1 MKLFIKIM
9 LLVVVAALAGPFII
23 KGPNGGSLMTLEKLG
38 VPAVSMPDFGK
49 AAAAV
54 KARVSA
60 ASEAPAESIAVFK
73 WRDDNGQWHY
83 SDKTQRG
90 RPAQILDVDP
100 ENNAVHFAAA
110 DNSRSAAPTGSGADN
125 QHDSG
130 AVLTGASAAIGTLS
144 DLMGAAKNVG
154 PLQAQRAARQEHAMQ
169 E

>member
-49 AAAAV
+49 AAAVV
-54 KARVSA
+54 KASVSQA
-60 ASEAPAESIAVFK
+60 GASPAEPIAVYK
-73 WRDDNGQWHY
+73 WRDDYGRWHF
-83 SDKTQRG
+83 SDKAQRG
-90 RPAQILDVDP
+90 RSAQIVDVDP
-100 ENNAVHFAAA
+100 GNNVVHFAAA